1 MHKLGIIHRHGVE
14 FVSFQLLGKAK
25 KWWRSLH
32 GVQIFYCWTHFH
44 SLFLEQ
50 YVSRT
55 LKDHKKDEFMGLEQ
69 GGMFVSSYEAKFYVF
84 SRYATQLVTTKDERI
99 QIFIRD

>member
-1 MHKLGIIHRHGVE
+1 M
-14 FVSFQLLGKAK
+14 
-25 KWWRSLH
+25 
-32 GVQIFYCWTHFH
+32 
-44 SLFLEQ
+44 
-50 YVSRT
+50 SRT